1 MKLRFRR
8 VTSETIGMK
17 SEMKRDA
24 YWAKTCFS
32 LGFWDGFLPKNELNM
47 AVVREAFEAAVIAAA
62 GALV

>member
-1 MKLRFRR
+1 
-8 VTSETIGMK
+8 MK